1 VCDTQTNIKK
11 LEKLKYITELTDRSD
26 IIDDREERM
35 LEEAIYEEIR
45 HMKATERIKYIQR
58 IKTSARRIRWVI
70 YTCIGKRSVSTR
82 IFLNTILDQT
92 DNSKKQYD
100 IVRFAENINFG
111 EPLYSVPVGR
121 ISVWFYC

>member
-45 HMKATERIKYIQR
+45 HMKATERINISSVLKPAR
-58 IKTSARRIRWVI
+58 RRIRWVI
-70 YTCIGKRSVSTR
+70 YTCIENVRSPAD
-82 IFLNTILDQT
+82 FLNTILDQT
-92 DNSKKQYD
+92 DNSKSNT
-100 IVRFAENINFG
+100 I
-111 EPLYSVPVGR
+111 
-121 ISVWFYC
+121 

>member
-58 IKTSARRIRWVI
+58 IKTSAASYSLGNLYVYRENV
-70 YTCIGKRSVSTR
+70 RSPHAD
-82 IFLNTILDQT
+82 FFE
-92 DNSKKQYD
+92 Y
-100 IVRFAENINFG
+100 
-111 EPLYSVPVGR
+111 YSG
-121 ISVWFYC
+121 SDGQQ